1 MAANPPEA
9 AAPANGAPEAAP
21 AASGGIKAWLPLI
34 LNVVLMPV
42 LAYVMTM
49 YVLLPKMRADGI
61 VVASA
66 HGEEGGEHGKG
77 SEKEKVTV
85 PLSDKVLVNVS
96 GTMGTRYLLAKI
108 TLVGSKPALK
118 EMVEKNDAQL
128 RDVASSVLNGKT
140 ISDLDKPGARNLIRT
155 ELVSSFNN
163 VLGNGAVNEIFF
175 TEFAIQ

>member
-9 AAPANGAPEAAP
+9 AEPAIGAPEAAP

-61 VVASA
+61 VVAAA
-66 HGEEGGEHGKG
+66 HGEEGSGGKG
-77 SEKEKVTV
+77 SEKDKVTV

-108 TLVGSKPALK
+108 TLVGAKPALK
-118 EMVEKNDAQL
+118 DMVEKNDAQL
-128 RDVASSVLNGKT
+128 RDVASSVLAGKT
-140 ISDLDKPGARNLIRT
+140 ISDLDKPGSRNLIRT